1 MTTRGFEIL
10 KTGRRIRGL
19 TQAEVAETYG
29 VNSKTYQ
36 RWERGQTPV
45 SYDDLAA
52 ICDQVFCIPLIEV
65 QRAAVYA
72 R

>member
-1 MTTRGFEIL
+1 MTRGFEIL

-45 SYDDLAA
+45 SYDDLTA
-52 ICDQVFCIPLIEV
+52 ICNQVFRIPLSEI